1 VIVSSERTLDVVDVP
16 HPRFGGTPLFYL
28 PDDEDRAVAVAELLM
43 AHGADRTRRNKT
55 GDTPEQAARKR
66 GLDDAA
72 DVIRDASF
80 KTN

>member
-1 VIVSSERTLDVVDVP
+1 
-16 HPRFGGTPLFYL
+16 
-28 PDDEDRAVAVAELLM
+28 M